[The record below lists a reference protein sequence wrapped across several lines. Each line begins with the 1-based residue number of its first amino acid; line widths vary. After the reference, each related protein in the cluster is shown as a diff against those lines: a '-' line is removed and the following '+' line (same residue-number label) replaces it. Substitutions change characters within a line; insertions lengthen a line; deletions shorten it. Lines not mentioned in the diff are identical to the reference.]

1 MSKVKK
7 PTSITTIK
15 ECEEALE
22 WIDLEL
28 DKLDRNIRITSRA
41 IFSPKKWTTAISG
54 ILWSKQV
61 KQKTSDHICNS
72 PFLSKLEG
80 SARSDQSLQEIQ
92 LSRVMNTA
100 KEVQA
105 VCEET
110 CSRLSGAVNE
120 ARAAV
125 DQPVHVDD
133 RNISALP
140 EADRE
145 AIKQHDK
152 AVQVAKREAAVR
164 QVENELSAWTA
175 MQTRANRMVNRTS
188 EALEARHAFM
198 PKRMP
203 SKSKPRASPQ
213 TSLAT
218 SPPFFRTPLA
228 TFAVP
233 LLPRCGAFAR
243 MHRISE
249 IF

>member
-61 KQKTSDHICNS
+61 KQKTSDHVCNS

-80 SARSDQSLQEIQ
+80 SARSDQNLQEIQ

-110 CSRLSGAVNE
+110 CNRLSGAVNE

-152 AVQVAKREAAVR
+152 AVQVAKREAAAR
-164 QVENELSAWTA
+164 QVESELSAWTA

-188 EALEARHAFM
+188 EALEVRHAFTACNYEVLSDTHL
-198 PKRMP
+198 KWAAR
-203 SKSKPRASPQ
+203 RGNVQ
-213 TSLAT
+213 
-218 SPPFFRTPLA
+218 PPYNLVGVLGTRN
-228 TFAVP
+228 VDVIEKE
-233 LLPRCGAFAR
+233 G
-243 MHRISE
+243 
-249 IF
+249 

>member
-1 MSKVKK
+1 MSKAKK

-61 KQKTSDHICNS
+61 KQKTTDHICNS

-110 CSRLSGAVNE
+110 CSRLSG
-120 ARAAV
+120 
-125 DQPVHVDD
+125 
-133 RNISALP
+133 
-140 EADRE
+140 E

-152 AVQVAKREAAVR
+152 AVQVAKREAAAR
-164 QVENELSAWTA
+164 QVESELSAWTA

-188 EALEARHAFM
+188 EALEARHAFTACNYEVLSDTHL
-198 PKRMP
+198 KWAAR
-203 SKSKPRASPQ
+203 RGNVQ
-213 TSLAT
+213 
-218 SPPFFRTPLA
+218 PPYNLVGVLGTRN
-228 TFAVP
+228 VDVIEKE
-233 LLPRCGAFAR
+233 G
-243 MHRISE
+243 
-249 IF
+249 

>member
-61 KQKTSDHICNS
+61 KQKTFDHICNS

-125 DQPVHVDD
+125 DQPVHVD
-133 RNISALP
+133 
-140 EADRE
+140 E
-145 AIKQHDK
+145 
-152 AVQVAKREAAVR
+152 
-164 QVENELSAWTA
+164 
-175 MQTRANRMVNRTS
+175 RANRMVNRTS
-188 EALEARHAFM
+188 EALEARHAFTACNYEVLSDTHL
-198 PKRMP
+198 KWAAR
-203 SKSKPRASPQ
+203 RGNVQ
-213 TSLAT
+213 
-218 SPPFFRTPLA
+218 PPYNL
-228 TFAVP
+228 VGV
-233 LLPRCGAFAR
+233 LGAR
-243 MHRISE
+243 NVDVIE
-249 IF
+249 KEG